1 MFLRQIYYNVYHYGR
16 LVGSYA
22 TMDIQTML
30 HCGRQV
36 PEHCAA
42 DGKAYRGRYTFKR
55 LGDYGDVKSGNLA
68 AEWDKV
74 RFQILHGAGHGMGT
88 KETTG

>member
-1 MFLRQIYYNVYHYGR
+1 MRQVYYNVYDYGR
-16 LVGSYA
+16 RVGTYA

-30 HCGRQV
+30 HCSRQV

-42 DGKAYRGRYTFKR
+42 DGRAYRGRYTFER
-55 LGDYGDVKSGNLA
+55 LGDYGNVKTDNLE

-74 RFQILHGAGHGMGT
+74 RFRILHGLGKGGRT
-88 KETTG
+88 